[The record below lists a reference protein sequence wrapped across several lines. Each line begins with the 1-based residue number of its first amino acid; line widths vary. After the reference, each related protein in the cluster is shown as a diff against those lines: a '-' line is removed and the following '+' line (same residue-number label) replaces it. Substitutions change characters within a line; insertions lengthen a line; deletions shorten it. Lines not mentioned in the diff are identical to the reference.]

1 MKLIKENKAY
11 ASLLFSSIFSML
23 GTSLFNIV
31 FLIFASRL
39 PNPKIMISLAELC
52 ILLPIVFATY
62 TGYLADKTKRKS
74 SSMIYFSL
82 IQGILFLFLIF
93 FIEQRNVVA
102 FFVVAL
108 VKISTDLMTSYKSGL
123 RAPILQNNLSN
134 ENLQTAFGQ
143 IQGTS
148 SIVEIIGQPLGVTI
162 LAISHQ
168 SFEIVLFI
176 NGILYFISGLI
187 LWLYQKKLTFK
198 STKSTQKYSFNIK
211 TSLTEIKEIFTLN
224 GDSNFIVLLFSLVMI
239 NFILAGIGPLIS
251 LAMLKFN
258 PFPTNYGTAIMI
270 FNVVL
275 MLGMLTGSFM
285 MNDRLKNWLLPEL
298 LIFSFLMISL
308 FSFFITNQAIISL
321 LFLFLLAYISSKA
334 SPKVNSLVFENISTE
349 NLGKVTGG
357 ITTLFTFSVPFGGA
371 IFVFLANFISVPF
384 TFYII
389 AIISIL
395 IFILL
400 VLEKIKKK

>member
-102 FFVVAL
+102 FFVIAL

-187 LWLYQKKLTFK
+187 LWLYQKKTYF
-198 STKSTQKYSFNIK
+198 
-211 TSLTEIKEIFTLN
+211 
-224 GDSNFIVLLFSLVMI
+224 
-239 NFILAGIGPLIS
+239 
-251 LAMLKFN
+251 
-258 PFPTNYGTAIMI
+258 
-270 FNVVL
+270 
-275 MLGMLTGSFM
+275 
-285 MNDRLKNWLLPEL
+285 
-298 LIFSFLMISL
+298 
-308 FSFFITNQAIISL
+308 
-321 LFLFLLAYISSKA
+321 
-334 SPKVNSLVFENISTE
+334 
-349 NLGKVTGG
+349 
-357 ITTLFTFSVPFGGA
+357 
-371 IFVFLANFISVPF
+371 
-384 TFYII
+384 
-389 AIISIL
+389 
-395 IFILL
+395 
-400 VLEKIKKK
+400 